1 MRQGAKGVVSDEL
14 KVFLI
19 TPWAPIEATRSSAV
33 FCLELGRN
41 KAVMERNWSVE
52 CSARFPFRS
61 LERRLVLQLCTTA
74 GCERAAIS
82 LGETN
87 AHFPGSP
94 VQAKVL
100 AKYDVVV
107 CTTYNYTLHHFL
119 RVRSHVFAPFDPLAH
134 WCKYLYL
141 YILYLKRMSCIY
153 IYISLL
159 WGYCLIQQR
168 QSGELSSY
176 LSHFVPNF
184 CAKWSPRQTG

>member
-1 MRQGAKGVVSDEL
+1 
-14 KVFLI
+14 
-19 TPWAPIEATRSSAV
+19 
-33 FCLELGRN
+33 
-41 KAVMERNWSVE
+41 VE

-107 CTTYNYTLHHFL
+107 CTMYNYTLHHFL

-153 IYISLL
+153 IYITSVGLLFNPTAAKRRIVLISVPFRPKFLREMIPKADRIEPITGQAQPQINGRKHPREESDDERCSL
-159 WGYCLIQQR
+159 
-168 QSGELSSY
+168 
-176 LSHFVPNF
+176 
-184 CAKWSPRQTG
+184 